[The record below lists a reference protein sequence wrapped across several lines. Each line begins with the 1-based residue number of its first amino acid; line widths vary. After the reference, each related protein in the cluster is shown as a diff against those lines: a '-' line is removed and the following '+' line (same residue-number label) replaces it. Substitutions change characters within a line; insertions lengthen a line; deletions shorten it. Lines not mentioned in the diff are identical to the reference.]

1 MDEILAKAGSQ
12 AVTFAIKSGISIAST
27 YALKTITNFVIQIP
41 KDDARRI
48 DQLKVKLESRM
59 AIVSSA
65 IDLIKL
71 VAARGNTNLQI
82 TLRLTKDLK
91 EEIDRFDEEIS
102 EMTLK
107 VEGSRSAKTQNA
119 AIKAVENYIK
129 DLLLRIEE
137 ITPFINLSLTTS
149 GANLNSALPHQVS
162 PGLLLKASDFVS
174 ENNRKY
180 VSVLKCSDERT
191 RDKEDLKVQ
200 VGPTFEVTL
209 FSIFYNL
216 TSESNG
222 QSGIVWKEDM
232 RRAKVRI
239 YRQEYTGKEYDY
251 FMRVAQDFNDG
262 RYHEVD
268 DKEDTPQELT
278 INLNHIKKLFFSVSG
293 KLLRLEEQDSP
304 VLVLKIDRHNDKE
317 NDTGE
322 AEKGPIEDIT
332 WYAVS
337 GYEGMEENGEEDED
351 ENGEEDREEV
361 EEDEKEQEEKQEDSA
376 LEDKTSSITLLE
388 YIIRLTSLQSNDQK
402 SILEVSDERLSIYL
416 NDENTNSKRDGISD
430 STIKEAEQKLQSLKL

>member
-27 YALKTITNFVIQIP
+27 YALKTIANFVIQIP

-48 DQLKVKLESRM
+48 DQLKFKLESRM

-91 EEIDRFDEEIS
+91 EEIDRFDEKIN
-102 EMTLK
+102 EMTEK
-107 VEGSRSAKTQNA
+107 VEGSRSAKTQNE

-149 GANLNSALPHQVS
+149 GANLNSALPYQIS
-162 PGLLLKASDFVS
+162 PGLLLKASDFVNES
-174 ENNRKY
+174 NRKY
-180 VSVLKCSDERT
+180 ENAIKSSKKA
-191 RDKEDLKVQ
+191 KEDQKKELKVQ
-200 VGPTFEVTL
+200 VGPIFEVTL

-232 RRAKVRI
+232 KRARVRI
-239 YRQEYTGKEYDY
+239 CRQHSSEKEFDY
-251 FMRVAQDFNDG
+251 FMKVEQDFNDG
-262 RYHEVD
+262 RYHEND

-278 INLNHIKKLFFSVSG
+278 VDLNHMKKLFFSVSG

-304 VLVLKIDRHNDKE
+304 VLVLKIDSHDDKE
-317 NDTGE
+317 SGSTG
-322 AEKGPIEDIT
+322 AEKGPVEDIT

-337 GYEGMEENGEEDED
+337 GYE
-351 ENGEEDREEV
+351 EV
-361 EEDEKEQEEKQEDSA
+361 EEDEEEEEDNEEESESEEEKP

-416 NDENTNSKRDGISD
+416 NDENTNSRKEGISD
-430 STIKEAEQKLQSLKL
+430 STIKETEEKLQNLKL

>member
-27 YALKTITNFVIQIP
+27 YALKTIANFVIQIP

-48 DQLKVKLESRM
+48 DHLKFKLESRI

-91 EEIDRFDEEIS
+91 EEIDRFDEKIN
-102 EMTLK
+102 EMTEK
-107 VEGSRSAKTQNA
+107 VEGSRSAKTQNE

-149 GANLNSALPHQVS
+149 GANLNSALPHQIS
-162 PGLLLKASDFVS
+162 PGLLLQASDFVNES
-174 ENNRKY
+174 NRKY
-180 VSVLKCSDERT
+180 DDAMKSSKKTKDDR
-191 RDKEDLKVQ
+191 KELKVQ
-200 VGPTFEVTL
+200 VGPIFEVTL

-232 RRAKVRI
+232 KRARI
-239 YRQEYTGKEYDY
+239 RICRQYSSEKEFDY
-251 FMRVAQDFNDG
+251 FMKIEQDFNDG
-262 RYHEVD
+262 RYHEND

-278 INLNHIKKLFFSVSG
+278 IDLNHMKKLFFSVSG

-304 VLVLKIDRHNDKE
+304 VLVLKINSHGDQE
-317 NDTGE
+317 NATTG
-322 AEKGPIEDIT
+322 AEKPPIEDIT

-337 GYEGMEENGEEDED
+337 GYEEVEKDDDEEEEEEEEEDNEEGGESGEE
-351 ENGEEDREEV
+351 GESE
-361 EEDEKEQEEKQEDSA
+361 EEKL

-388 YIIRLTSLQSNDQK
+388 YIVRLTSLQSNDQK

-416 NDENTNSKRDGISD
+416 NDENTNSRKEGISN
-430 STIKEAEQKLQSLKL
+430 STIKETEEKLQNLIL

>member
-27 YALKTITNFVIQIP
+27 YALKTITNFVVQIP

-48 DQLKVKLESRM
+48 DQLKFKLESRM

-91 EEIDRFDEEIS
+91 EEIDRFDEKIS
-102 EMTLK
+102 EMTQK
-107 VEGSRSAKTQNA
+107 VEGSRSAKTQNE

-149 GANLNSALPHQVS
+149 GANLNSALPYQVS
-162 PGLLLKASDFVS
+162 PGLLLKASYFVS

-180 VSVLKCSDERT
+180 ENTIRSSE
-191 RDKEDLKVQ
+191 KEKGNKENIKVQ
-200 VGPTFEVTL
+200 VGPTFEITL

-232 RRAKVRI
+232 KRAKAII
-239 YRQEYTGKEYDY
+239 YRQNSTEREYDY
-251 FMRVAQDFNDG
+251 FMKIEQDFNDG
-262 RYHEVD
+262 RYHEDD

-278 INLNHIKKLFFSVSG
+278 IDLNHIKKLFFSVSG
-293 KLLRLEEQDSP
+293 RLLRLEEQDSP
-304 VLVLKIDRHNDKE
+304 VLVLKIDRHDDKE
-317 NDTGE
+317 NGTSDGE
-322 AEKGPIEDIT
+322 KVLLDDIT

-337 GYEGMEENGEEDED
+337 GYEEMEENEEEDEEED
-351 ENGEEDREEV
+351 AEEEKDGEE
-361 EEDEKEQEEKQEDSA
+361 EQEEEEENNTLD
-376 LEDKTSSITLLE
+376 DKTSSITLLE

-416 NDENTNSKRDGISD
+416 NDENTNSRKDRISN
-430 STIKEAEQKLQSLKL
+430 STIKETEQKLKNLKL

>member
-27 YALKTITNFVIQIP
+27 YALKTIANFVIQIP

-48 DQLKVKLESRM
+48 DQLKFKLESRM

-91 EEIDRFDEEIS
+91 EEIDRFDEKIN
-102 EMTLK
+102 EMTEK
-107 VEGSRSAKTQNA
+107 VEGSRSAKTQNE

-149 GANLNSALPHQVS
+149 GANLNSALPYQIS
-162 PGLLLKASDFVS
+162 PGLLLKASDFVNES
-174 ENNRKY
+174 NRKY
-180 VSVLKCSDERT
+180 ENAIKSSKKA
-191 RDKEDLKVQ
+191 KEDQKKELKVQ
-200 VGPTFEVTL
+200 VGPIFEVTL

-232 RRAKVRI
+232 KRARVRI
-239 YRQEYTGKEYDY
+239 CRQHSSEKEFDY
-251 FMRVAQDFNDG
+251 FMKVEQDFNDG
-262 RYHEVD
+262 RYHEND

-278 INLNHIKKLFFSVSG
+278 VDLNHMKKLFFSVSG

-304 VLVLKIDRHNDKE
+304 VLVLKIDSHDDKE
-317 NDTGE
+317 SGSTG
-322 AEKGPIEDIT
+322 AEKGPVEDIT

-337 GYEGMEENGEEDED
+337 GYE
-351 ENGEEDREEV
+351 EV
-361 EEDEKEQEEKQEDSA
+361 EEDEEEEEEEEDNEEESESEEEKP

-416 NDENTNSKRDGISD
+416 NDENTNSRKEGISD
-430 STIKEAEQKLQSLKL
+430 STIKETEEKLQNLKL

>member
-27 YALKTITNFVIQIP
+27 YALKTITNFVVQIP

-48 DQLKVKLESRM
+48 DQLKFKLESRM

-91 EEIDRFDEEIS
+91 EEIDRFDEKIN
-102 EMTLK
+102 EMTQK
-107 VEGSRSAKTQNA
+107 VEGSRSAKTQNE

-149 GANLNSALPHQVS
+149 GANLNSALPYQLS

-180 VSVLKCSDERT
+180 EKAMKSNEKGT
-191 RDKEDLKVQ
+191 GDKEILKVQ

-216 TSESNG
+216 TSENNG

-232 RRAKVRI
+232 KRAKARI
-239 YRQEYTGKEYDY
+239 YRLNSTGRKYDY
-251 FMRVAQDFNDG
+251 FMKIEQDFNDG
-262 RYHEVD
+262 RYHEDD
-268 DKEDTPQELT
+268 DKEDTPQELA
-278 INLNHIKKLFFSVSG
+278 IDLNHIKKLFFSVSG

-304 VLVLKIDRHNDKE
+304 VLVLKIDRSDDKE
-317 NDTGE
+317 NESSEGD
-322 AEKGPIEDIT
+322 KGLLDDIT

-337 GYEGMEENGEEDED
+337 GYEAIEEDE
-351 ENGEEDREEV
+351 
-361 EEDEKEQEEKQEDSA
+361 EEDEEEGEEEGKDGEERKEEEEEENK
-376 LEDKTSSITLLE
+376 LEDKDSSITLLE

-416 NDENTNSKRDGISD
+416 NDENTNSRKDRISN
-430 STIKEAEQKLQSLKL
+430 STIEETEKKLKNLKL

>member
-27 YALKTITNFVIQIP
+27 YALKTITNFVVQIP

-48 DQLKVKLESRM
+48 DQLKFKLESRM

-91 EEIDRFDEEIS
+91 EEIDRFDEKIN
-102 EMTLK
+102 EMTQK
-107 VEGSRSAKTQNA
+107 VEGSRSAKTQNE

-149 GANLNSALPHQVS
+149 GANLNSALPYQIS

-180 VSVLKCSDERT
+180 EKAMKSNEKGT
-191 RDKEDLKVQ
+191 GDKEILKVQ

-216 TSESNG
+216 TSENNG

-232 RRAKVRI
+232 KRAKARI
-239 YRQEYTGKEYDY
+239 YRLNSTSRKYDY
-251 FMRVAQDFNDG
+251 FMKIEQDFNDG
-262 RYHEVD
+262 RYHEDD
-268 DKEDTPQELT
+268 DKEDTPQELA
-278 INLNHIKKLFFSVSG
+278 IDLNHIKKLFFSVSG

-304 VLVLKIDRHNDKE
+304 VLVLKIDRSDDKE
-317 NDTGE
+317 NGSSE
-322 AEKGPIEDIT
+322 GEKGLLDDIT

-337 GYEGMEENGEEDED
+337 GYEAIEEDED
-351 ENGEEDREEV
+351 EDE
-361 EEDEKEQEEKQEDSA
+361 EEDEEEGKDGEERKEEEEEEEEEENK
-376 LEDKTSSITLLE
+376 LEDKDSSITLLE

-416 NDENTNSKRDGISD
+416 NDENTNSRKDRISN
-430 STIKEAEQKLQSLKL
+430 STIEETEKKLKNLKL